1 MHITRTHTHSS
12 EWRKEPCFSLECT
25 PPNMLDY
32 TRTGLP
38 RPHRP
43 VNMNS
48 SPSARRVRMEPFL
61 YPNIFLTLR
70 DRGRN
75 QHTHA
80 ASSLVM
86 SCRTF
91 RASAVPTRAHQ
102 RQKRTCTP
110 SLTPQRTS
118 NLGRISPHT
127 QGRTQRRST
136 WWWQRGPGP
145 RPRRVVSKTPA
156 FMCSFDRA
164 SAKKYRAS
172 PRWEQWQG
180 SDGRVRGGLHGFY
193 LPVSF

>member
-1 MHITRTHTHSS
+1 MCRGRACKKAHNTALCAVNTYVSTSWVQKQTSINTIHSTQTHTHSS

-91 RASAVPTRAHQ
+91 HASAVLNAD
-102 RQKRTCTP
+102 
-110 SLTPQRTS
+110 S
-118 NLGRISPHT
+118 
-127 QGRTQRRST
+127 ST
-136 WWWQRGPGP
+136 TEANMYS
-145 RPRRVVSKTPA
+145 VIDATKN
-156 FMCSFDRA
+156 
-164 SAKKYRAS
+164 
-172 PRWEQWQG
+172 
-180 SDGRVRGGLHGFY
+180 
-193 LPVSF
+193 